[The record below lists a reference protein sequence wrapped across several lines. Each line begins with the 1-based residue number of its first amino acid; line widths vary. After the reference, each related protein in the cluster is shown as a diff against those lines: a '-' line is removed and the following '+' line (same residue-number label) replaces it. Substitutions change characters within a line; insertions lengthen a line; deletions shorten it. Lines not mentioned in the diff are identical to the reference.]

1 MRESFGR
8 REELRERKEKK
19 ERFPGDNGGGVTPVS
34 IPNTEVKS
42 SCADG
47 TAYSFRGRVGHCQ
60 DIGEEREEKFLSFF
74 FTSYFDIFTGE
85 MILSKYDALW
95 NYIQKNGNE
104 SFKLTFEEI
113 EKIIGIPIDHSFL
126 KYKKELVEYGYQLGK
141 ISMKEQTVIFTKID

>member
-60 DIGEEREEKFLSFF
+60 DIGEEREEKFLFF
-74 FTSYFDIFTGE
+74 FFCFLLNRINNRFYYNNIRLRYKD
-85 MILSKYDALW
+85 
-95 NYIQKNGNE
+95 
-104 SFKLTFEEI
+104 KLDD
-113 EKIIGIPIDHSFL
+113 IPIPSCC
-126 KYKKELVEYGYQLGK
+126 QNC
-141 ISMKEQTVIFTKID
+141 

>member
-74 FTSYFDIFTGE
+74 FIKYIF
-85 MILSKYDALW
+85 LSVDKKGAI
-95 NYIQKNGNE
+95 NYA
-104 SFKLTFEEI
+104 
-113 EKIIGIPIDHSFL
+113 
-126 KYKKELVEYGYQLGK
+126 KKCLD
-141 ISMKEQTVIFTKID
+141 VI

>member
-42 SCADG
+42 SSADG

-60 DIGEEREEKFLSFF
+60 DFFYAFLCLMCCIVLYCFILM
-74 FTSYFDIFTGE
+74 YEFDGAFRWG
-85 MILSKYDALW
+85 A
-95 NYIQKNGNE
+95 
-104 SFKLTFEEI
+104 
-113 EKIIGIPIDHSFL
+113 SFL
-126 KYKKELVEYGYQLGK
+126 VLAACCVVTL
-141 ISMKEQTVIFTKID
+141 F

>member
-60 DIGEEREEKFLSFF
+60 DRDEKREKLVFSLFFLFACLFF
-74 FTSYFDIFTGE
+74 F
-85 MILSKYDALW
+85 
-95 NYIQKNGNE
+95 N
-104 SFKLTFEEI
+104 
-113 EKIIGIPIDHSFL
+113 
-126 KYKKELVEYGYQLGK
+126 
-141 ISMKEQTVIFTKID
+141 